1 MPVTINGDG
10 SITGLS
16 VGGLPNGTVDADTL
30 ASNAVTNAK
39 IANSAVT
46 YAKTSGV
53 SGLVPLATHIVTSN
67 TSAVTFTESNVT
79 NAFTDFKTYMIMM
92 DGVRCVSDNEDFEM
106 RCRTGTNGATLDAN
120 SRYHS
125 TTTGV
130 GGNPVAAEFGA
141 MNRFRLNY
149 NNVGNETETVSGNTY
164 YKEEWQCM
172 IYVHGFEAYKRLRFH
187 GHQTYMSSDGVDRG
201 QYINGFHNSE
211 ARITGLEIQFTN
223 QNNIAQ
229 GRFSMY
235 GVA

>member
-10 SITGLS
+10 SIAGLS
-16 VGGLPNGTVDADTL
+16 NGSLSANVLTDSTVTTAKL
-30 ASNAVTNAK
+30 ANG
-39 IANSAVT
+39 AVT

-53 SGLVPLATHIVTSN
+53 SGLVPLATVNVTSN
-67 TSAVTFTESNVT
+67 TSAVVFTESNVT

-92 DGVRCVSDNEDFEM
+92 DGVRCASDNEDFEM
-106 RCRTGTNGATLDAN
+106 RCRTGTNGSSLDAN

-125 TTTGV
+125 ITDGTPSAG
-130 GGNPVAAEFGA
+130 AEFGA

-149 NNVGNETETVSGNTY
+149 NNCGNETEDVSGNTY

-172 IYVHGFEAYKRLRFH
+172 IYLHGFEAYKRLRFH

-201 QYINGFHNSE
+201 QYICGFHNSSD
-211 ARITGLEIQFTN
+211 RITGLELQFTN
-223 QNNIAQ
+223 QNNITQ
-229 GRFSMY
+229 GRFSMF

>member
-16 VGGLPNGTVDADTL
+16 VGGLGSGVVNDTTL

-53 SGLVPLATHIVTSN
+53 SGLVPLATVNVTSN
-67 TSAVTFTESNVT
+67 TSAVNFTESNVT

-92 DGVRCVSDNEDFEM
+92 DGVRCASDNEDFEM
-106 RCRTGTNGATLDAN
+106 RCRTGTNGATLDSN

-125 TTTGV
+125 ITDGT
-130 GGNPVAAEFGA
+130 PSADAEFGA

-149 NNVGNETETVSGNTY
+149 NNVGNETEDVSGNTY

-172 IYVHGFEAYKRLRFH
+172 IYIHGFEAYKRVRFH

-201 QYINGFHNSE
+201 QYINGFHNSYD
-211 ARITGLEIQFTN
+211 RVTGLEIQFTN
-223 QNNIAQ
+223 QNNITQ
-229 GRFSMY
+229 GRFSMF

>member
-16 VGGLPNGTVDADTL
+16 VGGLGSGVVNDTTL

-53 SGLVPLATHIVTSN
+53 SGLVPLATVNVTSN

-79 NAFTDFKTYMIMM
+79 NAFTDFKTYMIVM
-92 DGVRCVSDNEDFEM
+92 DGVRSVSDNEDFEM
-106 RCRTGTNGATLDAN
+106 RIRYGSNGTSLYSN
-120 SRYHS
+120 SDYYS
-125 TTTGV
+125 GTVGV
-130 GGNPVAAEFGA
+130 SADEHFGVL
-141 MNRFRLNY
+141 NRFRLNY
-149 NNVGNETETVSGNTY
+149 NNVGNLEASGY
-164 YKEEWQCM
+164 VKEDWNCT
-172 IYVHGFEAYKRLRFH
+172 IYLHGFENNRRLRYH
-187 GHQTYMSSDGVDRG
+187 GHNAYMSSDGALRG
-201 QYINGFHNSE
+201 QYIHGAITDSTE
-211 ARITGLEIQFTN
+211 VTGLELQYTN
-223 QNNIAQ
+223 QNNIAT

>member
-1 MPVTINGDG
+1 MPVTINGSG
-10 SITGLS
+10 SIAGLS
-16 VGGLPNGTVDADTL
+16 VGGLGSGVVNDTTL

-46 YAKTSGV
+46 LAKTSGV
-53 SGLVPLATHIVTSN
+53 SGLVPLATHIVSSN
-67 TSAVTFTESNVT
+67 TSAVTFSESNVT

-106 RCRTGTNGATLDAN
+106 RCRTGTNGSSLDAN

-125 TTTGV
+125 ITDGTPG
-130 GGNPVAAEFGA
+130 ADSEFGA

-172 IYVHGFEAYKRLRFH
+172 IYLHGFEAYKRLRFH

-201 QYINGFHNSE
+201 QYICGFHNSE
-211 ARITGLEIQFTN
+211 ARITGLELQFTN
-223 QNNIAQ
+223 QNNISQ
-229 GRFSMY
+229 GRFSIF

>member
-1 MPVTINGDG
+1 MPVTINGNG

-16 VGGLPNGTVDADTL
+16 VGGLGSGVVNDTTL
-30 ASNAVTNAK
+30 ATNAVTNTK

-53 SGLVPLATHIVTSN
+53 SGLVPLATVNVTSN
-67 TSAVTFTESNVT
+67 TSAVTFTETNVT

-92 DGVRCVSDNEDFEM
+92 DGVRCASDNEDFEM

-125 TTTGV
+125 IMNGV
-130 GGNPVAAEFGA
+130 PGA
-141 MNRFRLNY
+141 DDEYSSMNRFRLNY

-172 IYVHGFEAYKRLRFH
+172 IYLHGFEAYKRLRFH

-201 QYINGFHNSE
+201 QYICGFHNSE

-223 QNNIAQ
+223 QNNITQ
-229 GRFSMY
+229 GRFSMF
-235 GVA
+235 GVS

>member
-10 SITGLS
+10 SITGLA
-16 VGGLPNGTVDADTL
+16 VGGLPDGSVDADTL

-53 SGLVPLATHIVTSN
+53 SGLVPLATVNVTSN

-92 DGVRCVSDNEDFEM
+92 DGVRSVSDNEDFEM
-106 RCRTGTNGATLDAN
+106 RCRTGTNGTTLDSN

-125 TTTGV
+125 ITNGA
-130 GGNPVAAEFGA
+130 PSADSEFGA

-149 NNVGNETETVSGNTY
+149 NNLGNETESVSGNTY

-172 IYVHGFEAYKRLRFH
+172 IYLHGFEAYKRLRFH

-201 QYINGFHNSE
+201 QYICGFHNSE
-211 ARITGLEIQFTN
+211 ARITGLELQFTN
-223 QNNIAQ
+223 QNNITQ
-229 GRFSMY
+229 GRFSIF
-235 GVA
+235 GVNG

>member
-1 MPVTINGDG
+1 MPVTINGSG
-10 SITGLS
+10 SIAGLS

-53 SGLVPLATHIVTSN
+53 SGLVPLATVNVTSN
-67 TSAVTFTESNVT
+67 TSAVVFTESNVT

-92 DGVRCVSDNEDFEM
+92 DGVRCASDNEDFEM
-106 RCRTGTNGATLDAN
+106 RCRTGTNGTTLDAN

-125 TTTGV
+125 ITDGTPSAG
-130 GGNPVAAEFGA
+130 AEFGA

-149 NNVGNETETVSGNTY
+149 NNVGNETEDLSGNTY

-172 IYVHGFEAYKRLRFH
+172 IYLHGFEAYKRLRFH

-201 QYINGFHNSE
+201 QYICGFHNSE

-223 QNNIAQ
+223 QNNITQ
-229 GRFSMY
+229 GRFSMF

>member
-16 VGGLPNGTVDADTL
+16 VGGLPNGTVNADTL
-30 ASNAVTNAK
+30 ASNAVTNDK

-53 SGLVPLATHIVTSN
+53 SGLVPLATHVVTSN

-92 DGVRCVSDNEDFEM
+92 DGVRCASDNEDFEM
-106 RCRTGTNGATLDAN
+106 RCRTGTNGVTLDSN
-120 SRYHS
+120 SVYHS
-125 TTTGV
+125 ITDGTPG
-130 GGNPVAAEFGA
+130 ADSEFGS

-149 NNVGNETETVSGNTY
+149 NNVGNETEDVSGNTY
-164 YKEEWQCM
+164 YKEEWQCI
-172 IYVHGFEAYKRLRFH
+172 IYLHGFEAYKRVRFH

-201 QYINGFHNSE
+201 QYICGFHNSYD
-211 ARITGLEIQFTN
+211 RVTGLELQFTN
-223 QNNIAQ
+223 QNNITQ
-229 GRFSMY
+229 GRFTMY

>member
-10 SITGLS
+10 SIAGLS

-53 SGLVPLATHIVTSN
+53 SGLVPLATVNVTSN
-67 TSAVTFTESNVT
+67 TSAVVFTESNVT

-92 DGVRCVSDNEDFEM
+92 DGVRCASDNEDFEM
-106 RCRTGTNGATLDAN
+106 RCRTGTNGSSLDAN

-125 TTTGV
+125 ITDGTPSAG
-130 GGNPVAAEFGA
+130 AEFGA

-149 NNVGNETETVSGNTY
+149 NNCGNETEDVSGNTY

-172 IYVHGFEAYKRLRFH
+172 IYLHGFEAYKRLRFH

-201 QYINGFHNSE
+201 QYICGFHNSSD
-211 ARITGLEIQFTN
+211 RITGLELQFTN
-223 QNNIAQ
+223 QNNITQ
-229 GRFSMY
+229 GRFSIF
-235 GVA
+235 GDA

>member
-10 SITGLS
+10 SIAGLS

-53 SGLVPLATHIVTSN
+53 SGLVPLATVNVTSN
-67 TSAVTFTESNVT
+67 TSAVVFTESNVT

-92 DGVRCVSDNEDFEM
+92 DGVRCASDNEDFEM
-106 RCRTGTNGATLDAN
+106 RCRTGTNGSSLDAN

-125 TTTGV
+125 ITDGTPSAG
-130 GGNPVAAEFGA
+130 AEFGA

-149 NNVGNETETVSGNTY
+149 NNCGNETEDVSGNTY

-172 IYVHGFEAYKRLRFH
+172 IYLHGFEAYKRLRFH

-201 QYINGFHNSE
+201 QYICGFHNSE
-211 ARITGLEIQFTN
+211 ARITGLELQFTN
-223 QNNIAQ
+223 QNNITQ
-229 GRFSMY
+229 GRFSMF

>member
-10 SITGLS
+10 SITGLA

-53 SGLVPLATHIVTSN
+53 SGLVPLATVNVTSN
-67 TSAVTFTESNVT
+67 TSAVVFTESNVT

-92 DGVRCVSDNEDFEM
+92 DGVRCASDNEDFEM
-106 RCRTGTNGATLDAN
+106 RCRTGTNGTTLDAN

-125 TTTGV
+125 ITDGTPSAG
-130 GGNPVAAEFGA
+130 AEFGA

-149 NNVGNETETVSGNTY
+149 NNVGNETEDLSGNTY

-172 IYVHGFEAYKRLRFH
+172 IYLHGFEAYKRLRFH

-201 QYINGFHNSE
+201 QYICGFHNSE

-223 QNNIAQ
+223 QNNITQ
-229 GRFSMY
+229 GRFSMF

>member
-16 VGGLPNGTVDADTL
+16 VGGLGSGVVNDTTL

-53 SGLVPLATHIVTSN
+53 SGLVPLATVNVTSN
-67 TSAVTFTESNVT
+67 TSAVNFTESNVT

-92 DGVRCVSDNEDFEM
+92 DGVRCASDNEDFEM
-106 RCRTGTNGATLDAN
+106 RCRTGTNGATLDSN

-125 TTTGV
+125 ITDGT
-130 GGNPVAAEFGA
+130 PSADAEFGA

-149 NNVGNETETVSGNTY
+149 NNVGNETEDVSGNTY

-172 IYVHGFEAYKRLRFH
+172 IYIHGFEAYKRVRFH

-201 QYINGFHNSE
+201 QYICGFHNSYD
-211 ARITGLEIQFTN
+211 RVTGLELQFTN
-223 QNNIAQ
+223 QNNITQ
-229 GRFSMY
+229 GRFSIF

>member
-53 SGLVPLATHIVTSN
+53 SGLVPLATVNVTSN

-92 DGVRCVSDNEDFEM
+92 DGVRCASDNEDFEM
-106 RCRTGTNGATLDAN
+106 RCRTGTNGSSLDAN
-120 SRYHS
+120 NRYHS
-125 TTTGV
+125 IMNGV
-130 GGNPVAAEFGA
+130 PGA
-141 MNRFRLNY
+141 DDEYSSMNRFRLNY
-149 NNVGNETETVSGNTY
+149 NNCGNETETVSGNTY

-172 IYVHGFEAYKRLRFH
+172 IYLHGFEAYKRLRFH

-201 QYINGFHNSE
+201 QYICGFHNSSD
-211 ARITGLEIQFTN
+211 RITGLELQFTN
-223 QNNIAQ
+223 QNNITQ
-229 GRFSMY
+229 GRFSIF

>member
-1 MPVTINGDG
+1 MPVTINGSG

-53 SGLVPLATHIVTSN
+53 SGLVPLATVNVTSN
-67 TSAVTFTESNVT
+67 TSAVVFTESNVT

-92 DGVRCVSDNEDFEM
+92 DGVRCASDNEDFEM
-106 RCRTGTNGATLDAN
+106 RCRTGTNGSSLDAN

-125 TTTGV
+125 ITDGT
-130 GGNPVAAEFGA
+130 PSADAEFGA

-149 NNVGNETETVSGNTY
+149 NNCGNETEDVSGNTY

-172 IYVHGFEAYKRLRFH
+172 IYLHGFEAYKRLRFH

-201 QYINGFHNSE
+201 QYICGFHNSE
-211 ARITGLEIQFTN
+211 ARITGLELQFTN

-229 GRFSMY
+229 GRFSMF

>member
-1 MPVTINGDG
+1 MPVTINGNG

-16 VGGLPNGTVDADTL
+16 VGGLGSGVVNDTTL

-53 SGLVPLATHIVTSN
+53 SGLVPLATVNVTSN

-92 DGVRCVSDNEDFEM
+92 DGVRCASDNEDFEM
-106 RCRTGTNGATLDAN
+106 RCRTGTNGSSLDSN

-125 TTTGV
+125 ITDGTPSA
-130 GGNPVAAEFGA
+130 NDEFGA

-149 NNVGNETETVSGNTY
+149 NNVGNETEDVSGNTY

-172 IYVHGFEAYKRLRFH
+172 IYIHGFEAYKRVRFH

-201 QYINGFHNSE
+201 QYICGFHNSYD
-211 ARITGLEIQFTN
+211 RVTGLELQFTN
-223 QNNIAQ
+223 QNNITQ
-229 GRFSMY
+229 GRFTMY